1 MSQNF
6 YNSPSG
12 DAEFV
17 AALLNSAAVLPAD
30 IRSCNRVATSRRFA
44 VYRNNVTVALIDA
57 LADCYPVVNALV
69 GEDFFRAMAREFAR
83 LHAPP
88 SPVMAEYGGDL
99 ADFIKTFA
107 PAATLPYLSD
117 IARLEWQR
125 VLAWNAADATT
136 LTAKDLSPLLS
147 NPAQLIRTSWHFHPS
162 LLLVES
168 SFATVSLWLAHQH
181 ANSSQIRASL
191 DRLDLLQAESA
202 LVMRQ
207 NLNVVVLK
215 IQPAQ
220 AAFVTALQSGK
231 NLGNAVNDG
240 LTLSEHFDLAEIFG
254 LLVQSDALC
263 DYQVLNEP

>member
-6 YNSPSG
+6 YDSFSG
-12 DAEFV
+12 DAEFA

-44 VYRNNVTVALIDA
+44 IYRNNVTVALIDA

-69 GEDFFRAMAREFAR
+69 GEEFFRAMAREFAR
-83 LHAPP
+83 LHAPR
-88 SPVMAEYGGDL
+88 SPIMAEYGGDL

-136 LTAKDLSPLLS
+136 LTAKDLTPLLS

-162 LLLVES
+162 LSLLES
-168 SFATVSLWLAHQH
+168 CFATVSLWLAHQH
-181 ANSSQIRASL
+181 ASSYQIRASL
-191 DRLDLLQAESA
+191 DRLDFLQAESA
-202 LVMRQ
+202 LVLRLHQ
-207 NLNVVVLK
+207 NVVVLK

-220 AAFVTALQSGK
+220 AVFVAALQSGK
-231 NLGNAVNDG
+231 TLGSAVDEG
-240 LTLSEHFDLAEIFG
+240 LQLSAHFDLAEIFG
-254 LLVQSDALC
+254 LLVQSEVLC
-263 DYQVLNEP
+263 DYHLLNEP

>member
-6 YNSPSG
+6 FNS
-12 DAEFV
+12 
-17 AALLNSAAVLPAD
+17 ALLNSAAALPAD
-30 IRSCNRVATSRRFA
+30 IRACNRVATSRRFA
-44 VYRNNVTVALIDA
+44 IYRNNVMVTLIDA

-69 GEDFFRAMAREFAR
+69 GEEFFRTMAREFAG
-83 LHAPP
+83 HHFP
-88 SPVMAEYGGDL
+88 SSPIMAEYGNGF
-99 ADFIKTFA
+99 AEFIETFA

-117 IARLEWQR
+117 MARLEWQR
-125 VLAWNAADATT
+125 VIAWNAADVTT
-136 LTAKDLSPLLS
+136 LTAKDLTQLLS
-147 NPAQLIRTSWHFHPS
+147 TPTKLIQTSWCFHPS
-162 LLLVES
+162 LSLVES

-191 DRLDLLQAESA
+191 DRLDLLHAESA

-220 AAFVTALQSGK
+220 AAFVAALQSGK

-254 LLVQSDALC
+254 LLVQSGALC
-263 DYQVLNEP
+263 DYQVIN